1 MMQNF
6 HHTHT
11 HTDAGA
17 TGGQRRADMKVTPHT
32 LVLHADSVY
41 SSESVSV
48 TLGYVRT
55 ANRKSLWV
63 HGPLRVLE
71 RIQWSQEQDGNKNC

>member
-1 MMQNF
+1 
-6 HHTHT
+6 
-11 HTDAGA
+11 
-17 TGGQRRADMKVTPHT
+17 MKVTPHT

-55 ANRKSLWV
+55 ANRKKSL
-63 HGPLRVLE
+63 GARTPE
-71 RIQWSQEQDGNKNC
+71 SP